1 MASLC
6 AYLSYP
12 DAPAVVEWLTA
23 LGFGVVQRADDGDRV
38 LHAELRRGD
47 AVVMLAS
54 DDAPYEIPPLH
65 GNSVGQG
72 VYLVVTHDEVDALH
86 AAAVAAGGTSVF
98 PPEDTDWGSRR
109 ARVLDPGGRE
119 WSFGS
124 YSPGESWGS

>member
-54 DDAPYEIPPLH
+54 EQAGFVTGAHLDANGGY
-65 GNSVGQG
+65 
-72 VYLVVTHDEVDALH
+72 YL
-86 AAAVAAGGTSVF
+86 G
-98 PPEDTDWGSRR
+98 
-109 ARVLDPGGRE
+109 
-119 WSFGS
+119 
-124 YSPGESWGS
+124 